1 MCVSQIYEPDEGV
14 EGINDAYWTMRAEA
28 VPEDELDV
36 PDGDRVIYLCHV
48 SVNEGKHVRP
58 LFLLKI
64 VVENSSLLC
73 RTQCDRLV
81 SNNCLPSAR

>member
-58 LFLLKI
+58 LSPPVTQYQIWKS
-64 VVENSSLLC
+64 SSLL
-73 RTQCDRLV
+73 
-81 SNNCLPSAR
+81 